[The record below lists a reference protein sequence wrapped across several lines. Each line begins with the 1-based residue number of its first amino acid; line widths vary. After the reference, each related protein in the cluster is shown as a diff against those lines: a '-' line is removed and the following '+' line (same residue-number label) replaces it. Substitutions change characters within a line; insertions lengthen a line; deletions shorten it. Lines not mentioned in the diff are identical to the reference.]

1 MLSVGI
7 NCPGRNHTHSLLVC
21 HNPNSAPGHTV
32 GSSSLAVGT
41 VGGTPLSTVPTSI
54 KFPDVYN
61 ITFFVNWHMC
71 GQRNGSMFSKRPR
84 EHKAG
89 AFPLLLCIVGQSGEL
104 LEDVDFGQKA
114 EVTSLE
120 GELSAR

>member
-7 NCPGRNHTHSLLVC
+7 NCPGRNHTHGLLVC
-21 HNPNSAPGHTV
+21 HDPNSAPGHTV

-71 GQRNGSMFSKRPR
+71 GQRKDPCFLRDLENTKLVPFLFSFALLVSLVNYLKMLTLAKRL
-84 EHKAG
+84 KS
-89 AFPLLLCIVGQSGEL
+89 LL
-104 LEDVDFGQKA
+104 
-114 EVTSLE
+114 
-120 GELSAR
+120 